1 MNTTDYEKYKK
12 LEDLPIVTKA
22 YLPDENMVRKG
33 VIQFVHG
40 MCEMKERYEK
50 TIKFFTDRG
59 FICVISDLRGH
70 GENVQFEKD
79 LGYIGDDGA
88 NLLVEDIHAVTI
100 FIKNNY
106 PDLPITLFGHSMGSL
121 IVRAYAK
128 KYDGDIDFLIVAG
141 CPAVRRLRYL
151 GKCVIEL
158 VSVFRDDHDVD
169 RYVNNLMVGSYNKKF
184 AGENV
189 ANSWIC
195 SDNKVIE
202 EYNNNPKC
210 GFMFT
215 LNGHRA
221 LCELQI
227 MVYSKRNWKME
238 NKGLKILFI
247 SGEDDPCLISRDVF
261 EKSVDVMR
269 KAGYKNVETKIYK
282 GMRHE
287 ILNEPGH
294 TEVWEDILKRLP
306 VA

>member
-1 MNTTDYEKYKK
+1 MYTTDYEKYKK

-40 MCEMKERYEK
+40 MCEMKERYER

-59 FICVISDLRGH
+59 YICVISDLRGH
-70 GENVQFEKD
+70 GDNVTFEKD
-79 LGYIGDDGA
+79 FGYIGDDGA

-121 IVRAYAK
+121 IVRAYTK
-128 KYDGDIDFLIVAG
+128 KYDADIDFLIVSG
-141 CPAVRRLRYL
+141 CPSMRKFRYL
-151 GKCVIEL
+151 GIHIIGL
-158 VSVFRDDHDVD
+158 ISVFRDEHDVD
-169 RYVNNLMVGSYNKKF
+169 RFVNKLMVGVFDKKF
-184 AGENV
+184 AAENV
-189 ANSWIC
+189 PNSWIC
-195 SDNKVIE
+195 SDMKVVE

-215 LNGHRA
+215 LNGHRT
-221 LCELQI
+221 LCELQT
-227 MVYSKRNWKME
+227 MVYSKRNWKMN
-238 NKGLKILFI
+238 NKRLKILYL
-247 SGEDDPCLISRDVF
+247 SGEDDPCLLSKEMF

-269 KAGYKNVETKIYK
+269 KVGYTNIETKLYK

-287 ILNEPGH
+287 ILNEPGYM
-294 TEVWEDILKRLP
+294 EVLEDILKNLP